1 MESDNVKLLLQKLIT
16 FLLHYIQWLFSLASS
31 RIHLSLVLMAI
42 KWQGN
47 ELSFVCE
54 VLCEI
59 RLEVM
64 RQRDR
69 GRETVGET
77 VGVKTLSEVLNMWG
91 AKVLAIAAVTKGAT
105 FISSKWCW
113 ERSGETGSCILICS
127 LLHSLLSSGGS
138 FCALVLAEKSASN
151 ASRGIKFERNLYD
164 ICNLTNPRT
173 RGTENEWGEVRG
185 GRKRVLIN
193 TSLLHPVSG
202 SNTMKW
208 NDCM

>member
-31 RIHLSLVLMAI
+31 RIHLFLVLMAI
-42 KWQGN
+42 KLQGN

-77 VGVKTLSEVLNMWG
+77 VGVKTLSEVLNM
-91 AKVLAIAAVTKGAT
+91 
-105 FISSKWCW
+105 
-113 ERSGETGSCILICS
+113 
-127 LLHSLLSSGGS
+127 
-138 FCALVLAEKSASN
+138 
-151 ASRGIKFERNLYD
+151 
-164 ICNLTNPRT
+164 
-173 RGTENEWGEVRG
+173 
-185 GRKRVLIN
+185 
-193 TSLLHPVSG
+193 
-202 SNTMKW
+202 
-208 NDCM
+208 